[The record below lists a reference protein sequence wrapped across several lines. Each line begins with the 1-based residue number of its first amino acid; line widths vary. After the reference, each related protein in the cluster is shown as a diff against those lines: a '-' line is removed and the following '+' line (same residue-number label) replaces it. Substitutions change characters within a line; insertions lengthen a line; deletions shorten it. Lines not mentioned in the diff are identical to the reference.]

1 MVSLVSGPDETQVLD
16 VSLEKEFGE
25 RQSIGKRWIYL
36 ERNTVHR
43 QSVGHTR
50 RQERPKT
57 SVLDDPPKRMGDRSV
72 CHNSLGAVKKVL
84 LPKNLDDKIVPHDR
98 LYKLLGSW

>member
-1 MVSLVSGPDETQVLD
+1 MDLFR
-16 VSLEKEFGE
+16 EKHSPQAVWATSE
-25 RQSIGKRWIYL
+25 GKRGL
-36 ERNTVHR
+36 K
-43 QSVGHTR
+43 QSVWMM
-50 RQERPKT
+50 
-57 SVLDDPPKRMGDRSV
+57 PPKRMGDRSV